1 MDRGGRI
8 GWSLGQRWRNSV
20 LGLDAFLRRRSES
33 RPVRDDSD
41 RHVLSRIDR
50 YLPRGFG
57 TAATIV
63 ILLASVSIGV
73 VRGNHLADIT
83 EALTD
88 ARDALANAAGFRIT
102 HVTIAGRD
110 QLSQDEIL
118 AIGGVTGKRSLLFLD
133 AAGVR
138 DRLKASPWI
147 ADANVLKLYPDS
159 VQIDV
164 TERKAFALWQVDGT
178 VSVISDQGLVL
189 EPYSPGRFKSLP
201 LIVGKGADKQAKD
214 FLELLAQYPSLRT
227 QVKAI
232 ILVSERRWNLRLAD
246 GIDVRLPEKNV
257 EAAVATLAKLND
269 DEKLFSK
276 DITAIDLRL
285 ADRLTVRLSEDA
297 AKARADMLKEKDKAN
312 KKRKANEA

>member
-1 MDRGGRI
+1 MAG
-8 GWSLGQRWRNSV
+8 
-20 LGLDAFLRRRSES
+20 RRRSGWSFRQRLQASAQILGELVRKRPAP
-33 RPVRDDSD
+33 RPVYQDTDQNR
-41 RHVLSRIDR
+41 LTRINR
-50 YLPRGFG
+50 CLPRGFG
-57 TAATIV
+57 SAATIA
-63 ILLASVSIGV
+63 ILLASVGTGV
-73 VRGNHLADIT
+73 VRGNHLADIG
-83 EALTD
+83 EALSD
-88 ARDALANAAGFRIT
+88 ARDALANAAGFRIA
-102 HVTIAGRD
+102 HVTIAGRT

-118 AIGGVTGKRSLLFLD
+118 AIGGVTGKRSLLFLN
-133 AAGVR
+133 AAEVR
-138 DRLKASPWI
+138 DKLKASPWI
-147 ADANVLKLYPDS
+147 SDATVLKLYPDS

-178 VSVISDQGLVL
+178 VSVISEQGLVL

-214 FLELLAQYPSLRT
+214 FIGLLEKHPSLRP

-257 EAAVATLAKLND
+257 EAAVATLAKLD
-269 DEKLFSK
+269 RDEKLFSK

-285 ADRLTVRLSEDA
+285 PDRLTVRLSEDA
-297 AKARADMLKEKDKAN
+297 AKARADMLKEKEKAN